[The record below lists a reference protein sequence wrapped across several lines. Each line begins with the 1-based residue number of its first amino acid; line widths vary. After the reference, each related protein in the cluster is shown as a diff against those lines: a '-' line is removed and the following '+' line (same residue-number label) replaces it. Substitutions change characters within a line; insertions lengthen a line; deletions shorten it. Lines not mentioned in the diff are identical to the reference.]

1 MCRRCIG
8 EGVALVLSE
17 PAVDAW
23 LGIPEELVVI
33 VKSFHE
39 SMKARIRV
47 DGEEIE
53 VENELRQGCTMAP
66 SLFNL
71 YACLVAER
79 WLDGV
84 TGVEGVGTYLL
95 YKYETEIPGGQ
106 AAIHCM
112 SVNLQITWRVAVW
125 ARAKDILS

>member
-1 MCRRCIG
+1 MCRMCIG

-39 SMKARIRV
+39 SMKGV

-71 YACLVAER
+71 YVCLVAER
-79 WLDGV
+79 WLDRV
-84 TGVEGVGTYLL
+84 PGVEGVETYLL
-95 YKYETEIPGGQ
+95 YKYDHKYQGSKQQYI
-106 AAIHCM
+106 
-112 SVNLQITWRVAVW
+112 V
-125 ARAKDILS
+125 